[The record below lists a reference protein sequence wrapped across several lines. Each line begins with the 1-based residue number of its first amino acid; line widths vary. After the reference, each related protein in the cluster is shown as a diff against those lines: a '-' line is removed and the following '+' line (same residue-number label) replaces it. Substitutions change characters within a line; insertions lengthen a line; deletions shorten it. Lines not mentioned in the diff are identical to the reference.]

1 MANQA
6 RAVRVLL
13 WVHGILTVVWALLA
27 VPTLVWWKESIL
39 WVALMSLYANFVG
52 HFSAWQATRAEEA
65 QRESNEGK

>member
-1 MANQA
+1 VANQA
-6 RAVRVLL
+6 RASRVFL
-13 WVHGILTVVWALLA
+13 WVHAILTVVWALLA

-52 HFSAWQATRAEEA
+52 HFSAWQAVRAEEA